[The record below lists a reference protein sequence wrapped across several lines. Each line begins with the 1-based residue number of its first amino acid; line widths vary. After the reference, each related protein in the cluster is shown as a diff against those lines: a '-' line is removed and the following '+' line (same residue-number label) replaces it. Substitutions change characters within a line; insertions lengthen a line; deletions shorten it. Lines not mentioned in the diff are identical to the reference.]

1 MNSSQ
6 EIESI
11 AKKARKLSLKVTSSA
26 KNAHIGSCLSCIDI
40 LSALYKFKQESLIKQ
55 NVVHE
60 VIVSKGHA
68 AAAVYGVLCAMGEIE
83 ESKLMD
89 FCTNGNQLYGHV
101 NHLAH
106 PWIKL
111 STGSLGHGLPFGVG
125 LALSKK
131 LNLGEKLERIFV
143 LMSDGELNE
152 GTTWESA
159 LIANRF
165 KLDNLVCVIDR
176 NQIQSFGRTEDVM
189 PLEPLAEK
197 WRAFG
202 WNCFAI
208 NGHDQLQ
215 IRDLLIDHE
224 GPTVFL
230 ANTVKGKG
238 VSFMED
244 SLDWHYKSP
253 NSDQLAQALVEV
265 DNQVFSDEGVR

>member
-101 NHLAH
+101 NHRAH

-111 STGSLGHGLPFGVG
+111 STGSLGHGLPFGIG

-131 LNLGEKLERIFV
+131 LNLGERFEKIFV

-197 WRAFG
+197 WRSFG

-208 NGHDQLQ
+208 NGHDQQQ
-215 IRDLLIDHE
+215 IRDLLIDHD

-253 NSDQLAQALVEV
+253 NSDQLVQALVEV

>member
-1 MNSSQ
+1 MDSSL
-6 EIESI
+6 ENEVV
-11 AKKARKLSLKVTSSA
+11 ARRARKITLKITSFA

-40 LSALYKFKQESLIKQ
+40 LAALFKFKQNSLIQK
-55 NVVHE
+55 NTVHE

-83 ESKLMD
+83 ESKLD
-89 FCTNGNQLYGHV
+89 EFCKNGSQFYGHV
-101 NHLAH
+101 NHLSH

-111 STGSLGHGLPFGVG
+111 STGSLGHGLPFGIG
-125 LALSKK
+125 LAMSKK
-131 LNLGEKLERIFV
+131 LNFDQKNEKIFV

-165 KLDNLVCVIDR
+165 NLDNVICVVDR
-176 NQIQSFGRTEDVM
+176 NQIQSFGRTEEVM
-189 PLEPLAEK
+189 PLEPLADK

-202 WNCFAI
+202 WKCLTI
-208 NGHDQLQ
+208 DGHDQEQ
-215 IRDLLIDHE
+215 ILKLLNDHE
-224 GPTVFL
+224 GPTVIL
-230 ANTVKGKG
+230 ADTVKGKG

-253 NSDQLAQALVEV
+253 NSEQLSQALFEIDGHVNDDKEL
-265 DNQVFSDEGVR
+265 N